1 MLPRL
6 FAWIFIFNLIL
17 GIMAVEAAKIAV
29 VDFADEWT
37 RVDALRQTLDK
48 FKIEYDDLTKALENG
63 YLPFKAENRIF
74 LIGSMTTNNATL
86 HRNLDKNA
94 KVIQDFVKNGGIV
107 WAPTQ
112 ADQNEA
118 NVDWLPPELSCVRS
132 DRDSTNIKILETEHP
147 LFNEPNRMTDQTFKG
162 WGYRG
167 WPTVWEVIAS
177 QKGFDVLMESL
188 GHPVIMEAEFGKG
201 KFLMMAI
208 APDKYYIVGK
218 NNTTKD
224 GAKLFMENLLNY
236 VVEFADI
243 GGVAPEQQPLITVN
257 LSHKPLIVSPKKS
270 LDLVA
275 TVENTGEVAAAVTL
289 QFYGPVKVENSVTDN
304 TLPTIDFTGKE
315 LGKAVNIKT
324 LNAES
329 KRNLGERTTF
339 PDEPGT
345 YAYKACIQRTDE
357 AGETDEICSDVITVT
372 VAQPDLQVKVWAELK
387 LDKTWTKTTAV
398 APGEEFKLSATVS
411 NDGGK
416 SDRTALWFYLQNE
429 DTGSAKELGGS
440 QIYPLPTADG
450 TTEVTKHITIT
461 APETPGTYIYNASVD
476 GFEGE
481 EKSSNNYAEVTITV
495 GGSDL
500 VIESV
505 QASHPTLSLDSLTLD
520 DNEITLSTTVK
531 NIGTTKS
538 DSTTL
543 RFYRSANEHIS
554 IDDTELATDVE
565 VPPLDPQ
572 KTFTHSFK
580 TKAEYAT
587 QYLQPSIYYYGA
599 LVGSPANEINTD
611 NNWSDNI
618 VKVTVNVIT
627 GYPYQ
632 GIYRLNVP
640 PDLISEVAY
649 SQGYTYF
656 LLKAECFEV
665 AGLEANADVS
675 RYPYVYQNKNCAVRL
690 YLPADNLSDDPV
702 NNPAY
707 FMFYVEAPRD
717 ELSNIAKEG
726 AIEVF
731 KSVIFTA
738 LGEVAGKIVDSVGG
752 IFFASYTTGMQVG
765 QIIMSYQEKHGEA
778 EDQTPTV
785 IITDPKK
792 SRLCL
797 ILVPGRLSSVEV
809 NIVQN
814 YKYLIVDDENP
825 GGTISDLTKA
835 HYGNTWNLEEIWRLE
850 NPDLAA
856 APGAPSMS
864 LRDYPLFQ
872 YLPSEVQAY
881 ILQYFGEDGGIG
893 VVHPEALQIPQQ
905 TSLLANYPNPFNPET
920 WIPYQ
925 LSKPTD
931 VKLTIYD
938 INGHVV
944 RDLDLGHQRA
954 GTYRSR
960 SRAAHWDGKN
970 ESGESVASGVY
981 FYKFTAGD
989 FSATRKMLIRK

>member
-1 MLPRL
+1 MGRKDRGKKVLNTL
-6 FAWIFIFNLIL
+6 EEHTD
-17 GIMAVEAAKIAV
+17 AVFSVAFHP
-29 VDFADEWT
+29 DGH
-37 RVDALRQTLDK
+37 TL
-48 FKIEYDDLTKALENG
+48 A
-63 YLPFKAENRIF
+63 
-74 LIGSMTTNNATL
+74 S
-86 HRNLDKNA
+86 
-94 KVIQDFVKNGGIV
+94 
-107 WAPTQ
+107 
-112 ADQNEA
+112 
-118 NVDWLPPELSCVRS
+118 
-132 DRDSTNIKILETEHP
+132 
-147 LFNEPNRMTDQTFKG
+147 
-162 WGYRG
+162 
-167 WPTVWEVIAS
+167 AS
-177 QKGFDVLMESL
+177 QDNT
-188 GHPVIMEAEFGKG
+188 IMLWDA
-201 KFLMMAI
+201 
-208 APDKYYIVGK
+208 
-218 NNTTKD
+218 
-224 GAKLFMENLLNY
+224 
-236 VVEFADI
+236 
-243 GGVAPEQQPLITVN
+243 
-257 LSHKPLIVSPKKS
+257 
-270 LDLVA
+270 
-275 TVENTGEVAAAVTL
+275 NTGELLKILKGHLDDVRSVAFHPDGHTLASASEDGTIRLWDVDTRRVTL
-289 QFYGPVKVENSVTDN
+289 NEPITTVTLSKSYTKVAPGKKFRLSATLENIGGISAPSTLQLYGPVAVENNVTDD
-304 TLPTIDFTGKE
+304 TLPTIDFTGKTSGE
-315 LGKAVNIKT
+315 PIDIAAMEADSTLQKT
-324 LNAES
+324 ITAIAPE
-329 KRNLGERTTF
+329 TA
-339 PDEPGT
+339 GT
-345 YAYKACIQRTDE
+345 YAYKACIQRTDDE
-357 AGETDEICSDVITVT
+357 EGTEEICSDVITVT
-372 VAQPDLQVKVWAELK
+372 VARPDLQVKVWAESE
-387 LDKTWTKTTAV
+387 LDKVWTKTTVV

-416 SDRTALWFYLQNE
+416 SDKTALWFYLQDEDNE
-429 DTGSAKELGGS
+429 SAKELGGA

-450 TTEVTKHITIT
+450 TIEVTKHITIA
-461 APETPGTYIYNASVD
+461 APETPGLYTYNASVD

-481 EKSSNNYAEVTITV
+481 EKSSNNYAEVRITV

-505 QASHPTLSLDSLTLD
+505 QASHPSLSLDSLTLD
-520 DNEITLSTTVK
+520 DNEITLSATVK
-531 NIGTTKS
+531 NIGTLKS

-554 IDDTELATDVE
+554 IDDTELATVVQ

-599 LVGSPANEINTD
+599 LVGNPANEINTD
-611 NNWSDNI
+611 NNWSAKNNI
-618 VKVTVNVIT
+618 IKVTVNVIT
-627 GYPYQ
+627 GFPYQ
-632 GIYRLNVP
+632 GIHRLNVP

-656 LLKAECFEV
+656 LLKGECFEV

-690 YLPADNLSDDPV
+690 YLSPDNLIDDPV

-717 ELSNIAKEG
+717 KLSDIAKEG

-731 KSVIFTA
+731 QSIIWTA
-738 LGEVAGKIVDSVGG
+738 VGEVAGKIVDAVGG
-752 IFFASYTTGMQVG
+752 IFVASYTTGMQVG
-765 QIIMSYQEKHGEA
+765 QIIMSYQEKHEEA

-785 IITDPKK
+785 IIKDPEK

-797 ILVPGRLSSVEV
+797 LLVPGRLSSIEV
-809 NIVQN
+809 SIVQN
-814 YKYLIVDDENP
+814 YKFLIVDDENP
-825 GGTISDLTKA
+825 DGTLSDLTKA

-864 LRDYPLFQ
+864 LTDYPLFQ

-881 ILQYFGEDGGIG
+881 ILRYFGEDGGIG
-893 VVHPEALQIPQQ
+893 AVHPEALQIPQQ

-925 LSKPTD
+925 LAKAAD

-944 RDLDLGHQRA
+944 RHLDLGHQAA
-954 GTYRSR
+954 GTYQSR

-970 ESGESVASGVY
+970 ELGEAVASGVY
-981 FYKFTAGD
+981 FYKFIAGD